1 MPMGDQVFLRMM
13 VADPRLAQFAIGVRP
28 AWLWSTDGS
37 RILWCNAAAA
47 DALGIDAASVAKPLS
62 PADMHRR
69 QIAQLAGRL
78 SLRGATRLDRLR
90 GFGAPLGQLMTCAC
104 TRIELPGGAA
114 VLMVTMDAAAQV
126 PLPLAARLQFLVDAT
141 GEAALIVL
149 PDGALAAANQPARE
163 LVGQTTTLGDL
174 GLESNR
180 AAIFAA
186 PSLTLD
192 ADGRQFGFYRLGS
205 GPETAALAL
214 ITTIPAVEVEPE
226 APAEAEVPADM
237 VAAND
242 RILNEPLIDEPV
254 SEPGPVVVCTEAE
267 ATDLDPE
274 TLMTDHGPSGEIGG
288 QPAAPVPM
296 AADRSVSA
304 SPVPRASV
312 VQTPLRFV
320 WQTDP
325 AGHFSLT
332 SDAFLHAAG
341 HRTASMRGRSFAEIA
356 EALNLDPRGRI
367 AEAMSRRETWS
378 GIAVAWPLDNAS
390 TATVELSGVPAYD
403 AGRAF
408 AGYRG
413 FGLCRTMPPAPAVS
427 EQTMSAAPA
436 DHPAPAAAPEVPN
449 ATATT
454 EDTAAATTP
463 ALSSATDR
471 TIDEQPREPPKNVVQ
486 FRPVNEART
495 PSLSA
500 IENRAFD
507 EIARRLTQT
516 FDIKARAQDTPSAAP
531 SSERTHD
538 DNLIVENE
546 RPAEQPSAAQPA
558 WLSSASTPPRG
569 DSAKDRLLLDL
580 MPSGVLIYRLDRL
593 LYANSAFL
601 AQTGFAT
608 LAALQDAGGLD
619 ALYVEPGPASA
630 SSASDDGMPLKIAAP
645 GDDHQRDARLFTI
658 QWDSENAHALIVPE
672 TKSPLDTHT
681 AAESPTTL
689 DVKPAAPADTESAP
703 TPQAL
708 AEPAIP
714 ARAQQPANGEL
725 DAILEN
731 ATDGIVL
738 FDRSGAVTSSNRS
751 AQALFNIPAN
761 DFLSQNVADL
771 FAMESQ
777 RIVLDY
783 FESIDQQAASTPADH
798 GREVLGRTRIGGF
811 VPLSMTMGKVGHDG
825 ERFFAV
831 FRDLSQ
837 LKKSES
843 DLQYARRKA
852 ERASEA
858 TGDALARIS
867 HEVRGP
873 LNTIIGFANVMLE
886 ERFGALGNDRYSEY
900 LKDIRASGERA
911 IAIVDDLVNI
921 TSIETG
927 NVQLKPTSQN
937 LNEMVEQ
944 CVGALQPQANRERI
958 IIRTSLA
965 HALPQVLA
973 DGQALRQIIMNLITS
988 SIRFSKAGGQ
998 VIVSTAAA
1006 DNGGAILRVRD
1017 TGRGLSEAEL
1027 ALAMDP
1033 QRIAPPSD
1041 RIDRSSIDLS
1051 LARALA
1057 EANRARF
1064 QIRSSAQTGTL
1075 IEVVFPGA
1083 RALAG

>member
-1 MPMGDQVFLRMM
+1 MPMGDQGFLRMM

-47 DALGIDAASVAKPLS
+47 NALGIDARSVTKPLS

-69 QIAQLAGRL
+69 QVAQLAGRL
-78 SLRGATRLDRLR
+78 SLKGATRLDRLR
-90 GFGAPLGQLMTCAC
+90 GFGASFGQLMTCAC
-104 TRIELPGGAA
+104 TRIELPGNAT
-114 VLMVTMDAAAQV
+114 VLMVAMDAAAQV
-126 PLPLAARLQFLVDAT
+126 PLPLAARLQFLVDVT
-141 GEAALIVL
+141 NEAALIAL
-149 PDGALAAANQPARE
+149 PDGMLAANQPARDMI
-163 LVGQTTTLGDL
+163 GGAATLGDL
-174 GLESNR
+174 GLEPSKG
-180 AAIFAA
+180 AIFAQ
-186 PSLTLD
+186 PHLSLD
-192 ADGRQFGFYRLGS
+192 AAGRQFSFYRLGS

-214 ITTIPAVEVEPE
+214 VAAIPAVPE
-226 APAEAEVPADM
+226 APAEAEVPPDM

-254 SEPGPVVVCTEAE
+254 SERGPVVVCTEAE

-288 QPAAPVPM
+288 QPAATVPA
-296 AADRSVSA
+296 AADLSVA
-304 SPVPRASV
+304 SPLAAPAAA

-320 WQTDP
+320 WQTDA

-332 SDAFLHAAG
+332 SNAFLQAVG
-341 HRTASMRGRSFAEIA
+341 RRTSSLLGRPWNEIA
-356 EALNLDPRGRI
+356 QALNLDPQERI

-378 GIAVAWPLDNAS
+378 GIAVAWPLDGAA
-390 TATVELSGVPAYD
+390 TATVELSGVPTYD
-403 AGRAF
+403 ADRTF

-413 FGLCRTMPPAPAVS
+413 FGLCRAFVPPQTSVAPEPSVSASQAITPAPVSPASEAPQTEDAAELAETAVS
-427 EQTMSAAPA
+427 
-436 DHPAPAAAPEVPN
+436 VPP
-449 ATATT
+449 T
-454 EDTAAATTP
+454 
-463 ALSSATDR
+463 SSLLLDR
-471 TIDEQPREPPKNVVQ
+471 TIDELREPPKNVVQ
-486 FRPVNEART
+486 FRPVNEVRT

-516 FDIKARAQDTPSAAP
+516 FDIKARKPEGPVDLPAP
-531 SSERTHD
+531 EPTHD
-538 DNLIVENE
+538 DVIAVESAL
-546 RPAEQPSAAQPA
+546 PADQQSPAQPA
-558 WLSSASTPPRG
+558 WLSSAATPPRG
-569 DSAKDRLLLDL
+569 DSARDRLLLDL

-608 LAALQDAGGLD
+608 LSALQDAGGLD

-645 GDDHQRDARLFTI
+645 GAHQRDARLFTI
-658 QWDSENAHALIVPE
+658 QWDGEAAHALIVPE
-672 TKSPLDTHT
+672 ANTSLDITT
-681 AAESPTTL
+681 AAVESAITP
-689 DVKPAAPADTESAP
+689 DVKAAEATPTEP
-703 TPQAL
+703 VP
-708 AEPAIP
+708 
-714 ARAQQPANGEL
+714 AQQAAVEPVTSVPSQQAANGEL

-751 AQALFNIPAN
+751 AQVLFNIPAN

-783 FESIDQQAASTPADH
+783 FESIDQQAAATPADH

-843 DLQYARRKA
+843 DLLYARRKA

-886 ERFGALGNDRYSEY
+886 ERFGTLGNERYAAY

-937 LNEMVEQ
+937 LNDMVEQ

-1027 ALAMDP
+1027 ALAMDS

-1064 QIRSSAQTGTL
+1064 HIRSTEQTGTL
-1075 IEVVFPGA
+1075 TEVVFPGA